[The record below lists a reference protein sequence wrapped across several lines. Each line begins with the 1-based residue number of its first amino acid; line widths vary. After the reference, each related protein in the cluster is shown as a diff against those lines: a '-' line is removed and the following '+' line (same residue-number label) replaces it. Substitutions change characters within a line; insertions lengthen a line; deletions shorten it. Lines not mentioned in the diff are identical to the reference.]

1 MNCSACLS
9 GRKRNRSL
17 AEQTRNSPSGYK
29 GSQPQSCRLGFIW
42 VGGRRLPGV
51 WPGGPS
57 SHKLVESLIVGNL
70 LESSSLWALLV
81 LFSLSWMCPTP
92 GGGSE
97 GRTAEGAA
105 AHPPPPYQ
113 AEGRAWVRK
122 RDGHGEDGLGGKE
135 TLGPGAKILFGEKGK
150 NERSACT

>member
-1 MNCSACLS
+1 M
-9 GRKRNRSL
+9 
-17 AEQTRNSPSGYK
+17 
-29 GSQPQSCRLGFIW
+29 
-42 VGGRRLPGV
+42 V
-51 WPGGPS
+51 
-57 SHKLVESLIVGNL
+57 HHLINWCL

-81 LFSLSWMCPTP
+81 LFCLSWMCPTP
-92 GGGSE
+92 GGGSG
-97 GRTAEGAA
+97 GRIAEGAT
-105 AHPPPPYQ
+105 AHSPPPYQ